1 LVEAPEQPYD
11 FDEGAGLLSL
21 NIRLHQYVR
30 RAAVYRVNTVK
41 RFVRP
46 IHATISGAEPT
57 EERRG
62 RPTARHAHRS
72 SVALEFTDVSSFV
85 NIVRSFGSLAPP
97 SFTLITSP
105 IDSARFGAYRP
116 IHAIRMVARS
126 NHLPDLSSELF

>member
-1 LVEAPEQPYD
+1 MQLYDRLYVRSDGGKGDLLACGRETWWGEAPEQLYD

-57 EERRG
+57 QERRG
-62 RPTARHAHRS
+62 RPTARPRI
-72 SVALEFTDVSSFV
+72 AL
-85 NIVRSFGSLAPP
+85 A
-97 SFTLITSP
+97 
-105 IDSARFGAYRP
+105 
-116 IHAIRMVARS
+116 
-126 NHLPDLSSELF
+126 